1 MLNIYACGKPYIF
14 LGYSEDRFGYRLW
27 DLLDKVVWSRDIV
40 FMEDKRIEDWKQ
52 IKTVSSSQSV
62 AAMESTLANPSST
75 QLADK
80 QKPTGEIEYEPTST
94 Q

>member
-40 FMEDKRIEDWKQ
+40 FMEDKMIEDWKQ
-52 IKTVSSSQSV
+52 QKIVSSSQPPAV
-62 AAMESTLANPSST
+62 MELTLATPSCT
-75 QLADK
+75 QPVGK
-80 QKPTGEIEYEPTST
+80 
-94 Q
+94 